1 MNRRPSIEK
10 YSQQIKGETW
20 PEKRSELESIIEDFF
35 IKAALLTRPDG
46 IRVANLDY
54 KNSPFIYEASKLIDL
69 LERGYHATGTEIH
82 IPDGAKHND
91 D

>member
-1 MNRRPSIEK
+1 MTRKPIIE
-10 YSQQIKGETW
+10 SDSRQLKGETW
-20 PEKRSELESIIEDFF
+20 AEKRTELESIIEDFF

-69 LERGYHATGTEIH
+69 LERGYHSTDTEIH